1 MKCQKCKAENIN
13 EAVRCGIC
21 GTRLKHQKFVDTFTS
36 STQVQ
41 SSIRRD
47 QTKPFSRD
55 KNSSISRSSNKTT
68 QRTGTPRPQ
77 KPNDQQSSSLLNT
90 IFDQNTKLEDKAEKL
105 LSHWQQKARQSSD
118 VKKPSKG
125 LGGKIVWI
133 LLVIFMFGPVA
144 LEIVKK
150 NVMPHIANIFTASVP
165 TEAVEDM
172 TIDQVTTIAGES
184 LEYQVI
190 RRLDELKEV
199 TSAADHYYKT
209 THQLTTKYQ
218 DLVDSDLIVH
228 FINDGQTQFNLTGM
242 LESSFTDDAE
252 VKIFLK
258 PYYDTDSD
266 QSAWMCFS
274 AGIDVSEQTDC
285 KMIPAGTKP

>member
-1 MKCQKCKAENIN
+1 MKCQKCNAENIN

-21 GTRLKHQKFVDTFTS
+21 GTRLKHLKFVDIFTS

-55 KNSSISRSSNKTT
+55 QNSSISRSSNKTT

-90 IFDQNTKLEDKAEKL
+90 IFDQNTKLEDKAKKL

-150 NVMPHIANIFTASVP
+150 NVMPHIVNIFTASVP

-209 THQLTTKYQ
+209 THQLTT
-218 DLVDSDLIVH
+218 
-228 FINDGQTQFNLTGM
+228 G
-242 LESSFTDDAE
+242 
-252 VKIFLK
+252 
-258 PYYDTDSD
+258 
-266 QSAWMCFS
+266 
-274 AGIDVSEQTDC
+274 
-285 KMIPAGTKP
+285 